1 MSRGLTSTIQA
12 ELAKDQ
18 ILFGDIIEIHFDSGI
33 QRLTNAPF
41 SLATTTTTGGS
52 GSFAANGEFLS
63 FDLVSET
70 IDARVNQIN
79 IVLTAASST
88 FTNLFLNADSGAG
101 YMNRR
106 VVIYRLFYDAGFNQ
120 IDNPVMLWDGEV
132 VGYKI
137 SETTKS
143 STISVTSSS
152 VFYDFENI
160 AGRRTNDPSQ
170 QAVFPGDRGMEFSTS
185 AIADIKWGRP
195 D

>member
-1 MSRGLTSTIQA
+1 MSRGLNTDIKT

-18 ILFGDIIEIHFDSGI
+18 LNFADLVELHFQSGI

-41 SLATTTTTGGS
+41 TMITSTPTAGS
-52 GSFAANGEFLS
+52 GTYSANGEFLS

-70 IDARVNQIN
+70 LEARVNQIQ
-79 IVLTAASST
+79 IVLTAATTT
-88 FTNLFLNADSGAG
+88 FTDLFLNADSGNG

-106 VVIYRLFYDAGFNQ
+106 VVVYRLFYDTGFNQ
-120 IDNPVMLWDGEV
+120 IDQPVMLWDGEI
-132 VGYKI
+132 VGFKI
-137 SETTKS
+137 SENTKNA
-143 STISVTSSS
+143 TVGVTSSS

-185 AIADIKWGRP
+185 AISDIKWGRP
-195 D
+195 